1 MLMGEFQHNIDSKGR
16 VIIPSKFREEIGQS
30 FIITK
35 GLDNCLVIYTLDEW
49 KTFEEKMKK
58 FPTTDQGVRRFFRF
72 LFSGACECE
81 TDSQGRIMI
90 PQNLRKHAN
99 ISKET
104 IFIGIVNRIEVWA
117 KEVWEVYNNEDN
129 FIDNDLAEKMAELGI

>member
-1 MLMGEFQHNIDSKGR
+1 MLMGEYQHNIDAKGR
-16 VIIPSKFREEIGQS
+16 VIVPAKFREEIGQT

-35 GLDNCLVIYTLDEW
+35 GLDNCLVIYTLEEW
-49 KTFEEKMKK
+49 KSLEEKMKK

-81 TDSQGRIMI
+81 PDSQGRIMI

-99 ISKET
+99 ISKE
-104 IFIGIVNRIEVWA
+104 IVFIGIVNRIEVWA
-117 KEVWEVYNNEDN
+117 KDTWDTYNNEDN
-129 FIDNDLAEKMAELGI
+129 FIDNELAEKMAELGI